1 MKIFM
6 PYLIEN
12 LGKII
17 VNLQNYRIF
26 APVKRGPV
34 A

>member
-6 PYLIEN
+6 PYFIEN
-12 LGKII
+12 LVQVI